1 MIGKTQTAGVGTG
14 LYFTPVVCRQLW
26 VSHTLYPNDRL
37 VRWRGIVYPYFIA
50 GKQRLCLHCDVRC
63 QHQRGLSTPITLHL
77 HCWLIALLAL
87 NSPCF
92 TSTSQIYT
100 ASLNVTKIHS
110 MSLPRSQN
118 KRLLHYWNADC
129 IEALEPRWI
138 LVLSTVSG
146 SKETGSEPTSSKAL
160 RFVLCCIRMKIPWDP
175 EYLTFPVWSNTVSE
189 PEFEASDVCI
199 PPTYQAL
206 NQFSKPS
213 QFLIQGC
220 DTLIWSQNSKLHWM
234 LQYQKNTGR
243 SSEERRMKKMLEGLT
258 HGNR

>member
-1 MIGKTQTAGVGTG
+1 MGTG
-14 LYFTPVVCRQLW
+14 LTFTTVVCRQLW

-50 GKQRLCLHCDVRC
+50 GRQKLCLHCDV
-63 QHQRGLSTPITLHL
+63 QWQYQRGLSMPMTLHL
-77 HCWLIALLAL
+77 HCWLVALLHFVL
-87 NSPCF
+87 NSPCS
-92 TSTSQIYT
+92 TSTSQTYA

-110 MSLPRSQN
+110 MCLPRSQN
-118 KRLLHYWNADC
+118 KRLLHCWDADC
-129 IEALEPRWI
+129 IEALEPRCS
-138 LVLSTVSG
+138 LVLSS
-146 SKETGSEPTSSKAL
+146 L
-160 RFVLCCIRMKIPWDP
+160 RQQRDRQWAQFKQGTHICLYCIRVKIPWDP
-175 EYLTFPVWSNTVSE
+175 EYLKFPVWGNTVSE
-189 PEFEASDVCI
+189 PEFEASDVSI